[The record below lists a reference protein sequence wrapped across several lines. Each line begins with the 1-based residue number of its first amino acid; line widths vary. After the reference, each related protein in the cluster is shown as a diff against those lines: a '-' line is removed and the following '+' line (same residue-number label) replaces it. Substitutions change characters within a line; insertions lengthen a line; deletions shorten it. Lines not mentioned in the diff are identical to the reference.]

1 MKKTKGITLIAL
13 IITIIVLLI
22 LAGVALATLTGQGNI
37 IGNAENAVGQ
47 YNNSV
52 AEEQQLLN
60 EIMDYIKNDGNGD
73 IEDSGISLSVVADT
87 TGISKKVIVT
97 IVGQAENGIKSLACS
112 NGVNKTYEEGTKE
125 IQETIEITANGIYT
139 FTIEDI
145 KGKTAS
151 KGILIENILEGTIQ
165 IKADKTMPTKDNVKV
180 TVTWPSGSE
189 KGIKEIKVGNNSW
202 EVASGNTSEVD
213 VTQNCTVVARVSN
226 STGEVTQ
233 ASITISNIDK
243 ANPIVTVVTE
253 GEETIEEGTSK
264 EISSYFTYSANGV
277 AEIINVKYTD
287 TSNGDAVVANT
298 NTLTEGTHII
308 KCTVTKET
316 GAVGMATKTI
326 IVEVNEPEIVG
337 PGEIASKPEEHYG
350 GEVTNYTT
358 PSGDPNVKWR
368 IFYADESNI
377 YLIASDYIHYDYV
390 PTSANYTL
398 YDNGNGYK
406 LSFNNVYKDYTGA
419 SNITDPRITKWL
431 SYISD
436 NQNAIGKGIQ
446 AVAFMLDISRWN
458 EKYRNETYADY
469 AIGGPTLD
477 LFCESYENT
486 HKSKYIEYIHNTT
499 GYQMKWSNSTDS
511 YGNSLSILDTSDN
524 LYVITSPN
532 KCSTTWIAAP
542 SSVYVDSLLY
552 VSSAGMLSSY
562 GAYTNPSTGF
572 RPVVCLKS
580 GVQLEKISDTEYR
593 ILE

>member
-1 MKKTKGITLIAL
+1 MKRTNGITLIAL

-37 IGNAENAVGQ
+37 IGNAENAVGK

-60 EIMDYIKNDGNGD
+60 EIEKHFQNYLEGGNG
-73 IEDSGISLSVVADT
+73 
-87 TGISKKVIVT
+87 
-97 IVGQAENGIKSLACS
+97 
-112 NGVNKTYEEGTKE
+112 
-125 IQETIEITANGIYT
+125 
-139 FTIEDI
+139 
-145 KGKTAS
+145 
-151 KGILIENILEGTIQ
+151 
-165 IKADKTMPTKDNVKV
+165 
-180 TVTWPSGSE
+180 GS
-189 KGIKEIKVGNNSW
+189 
-202 EVASGNTSEVD
+202 
-213 VTQNCTVVARVSN
+213 
-226 STGEVTQ
+226 
-233 ASITISNIDK
+233 
-243 ANPIVTVVTE
+243 
-253 GEETIEEGTSK
+253 
-264 EISSYFTYSANGV
+264 
-277 AEIINVKYTD
+277 
-287 TSNGDAVVANT
+287 T
-298 NTLTEGTHII
+298 N
-308 KCTVTKET
+308 
-316 GAVGMATKTI
+316 
-326 IVEVNEPEIVG
+326 
-337 PGEIASKPEEHYG
+337 PEEHYG

>member
-1 MKKTKGITLIAL
+1 M
-13 IITIIVLLI
+13 
-22 LAGVALATLTGQGNI
+22 ATLTGQGNI
-37 IGNAENAVGQ
+37 IGNAENAVGK

-277 AEIINVKYTD
+277 AEITSVTYTD

-298 NTLTEGTHII
+298 NTLAVGTHII

-316 GAVGMATKTI
+316 GTVGMATKTI
-326 IVEVNEPEIVG
+326 IVEKSGMNSE
-337 PGEIASKPEEHYG
+337 EIASKPEEHYG
-350 GEVTNYTT
+350 GEVTNYLA

-368 IFYADESNI
+368 IFYADESNV
-377 YLIASDYIHYDYV
+377 YLIASDYIHYDYA
-390 PTSANYTL
+390 PESANNTL
-398 YDNGNGYK
+398 GGNGYK
-406 LSFNNVYKDYTGA
+406 LAFDYVIDDYRGSA
-419 SNITDPRITKWL
+419 NITDPRITKWINYVKDY
-431 SYISD
+431 STATG
-436 NQNAIGKGIQ
+436 NGIKS
-446 AVAFMLDISRWN
+446 VAFMLDEARWSA
-458 EKYRNETYADY
+458 KYANPDYAEY
-469 AIGGPTLD
+469 AIGGPTLE
-477 LFCESYENT
+477 LWCASYKAT
-486 HKSKYIEYIHNTT
+486 HPDKYVECTYDDT
-499 GYQMKWSNSTDS
+499 GYRVKWSDSTSSPGYRVSGAEDDNDL
-511 YGNSLSILDTSDN
+511 YYITDT
-524 LYVITSPN
+524 N
-532 KCSTTWIAAP
+532 K
-542 SSVYVDSLLY
+542 
-552 VSSAGMLSSY
+552 
-562 GAYTNPSTGF
+562 AYTMWLASPSAYDSSLVMYVYHNGAVYNYNGYNTSGAGF
-572 RPVVCLKS
+572 RPLVCLKS
-580 GVQLEKISDTEYR
+580 GIPLEKQNDGTYLIK
-593 ILE
+593 

>member
-1 MKKTKGITLIAL
+1 MKRTNGITLIAL

-37 IGNAENAVGQ
+37 IGNAENAVGK

-97 IVGQAENGIKSLACS
+97 IVGKAEKGIKSLACS

-202 EVASGNTSEVD
+202 EVASGNTSEVE
-213 VTQNCTVVARVSN
+213 VTQNCTVEARVSN

-277 AEIINVKYTD
+277 AEITSVTYTD

-298 NTLTEGTHII
+298 NTLAVGTHII

-316 GAVGMATKTI
+316 GTVGMATKTI
-326 IVEVNEPEIVG
+326 IVEANEPEIVG
-337 PGEIASKPEEHYG
+337 PGDIASEPAKHYG
-350 GEVTNYTT
+350 GEVTNYLA
-358 PSGDPNVKWR
+358 PSGDPHVKWR
-368 IFYADESNI
+368 IFYADEENV
-377 YLIASDYIHYDYV
+377 YLIASDYIHKNYA
-390 PTSANYTL
+390 PESAKNTL
-398 YDNGNGYK
+398 YDNGNGYR
-406 LSFNNVYKDYTGA
+406 LSFDDVKDDYTG
-419 SNITDPRITKWL
+419 SENITDERITKWINYVKDYP
-431 SYISD
+431 SATGY
-436 NQNAIGKGIQ
+436 GIQ
-446 AVAFMLDISRWN
+446 SVAFMLDEARWSA
-458 EKYRNETYADY
+458 KYANPEYAEY
-469 AIGGPTLD
+469 AIGGPTLE
-477 LFCESYENT
+477 LWCASYKAS
-486 HKSKYIEYIHNTT
+486 HPDKYVECSYNGT
-499 GYQMKWSNSTDS
+499 GYQVKWSDSTGSPS
-511 YGNSLSILDTSDN
+511 YSISGAEDDKD
-524 LYVITSPN
+524 LYYIKSSTNKASYMWLASP
-532 KCSTTWIAAP
+532 SAF
-542 SSVYVDSLLY
+542 SSNDLMSVGFTGGVNNYY
-552 VSSAGMLSSY
+552 Y
-562 GAYTNPSTGF
+562 GISSTGF
-572 RPVVCLKS
+572 RPLVCLQS
-580 GVQLEKISDTEYR
+580 GIQLEKQNDGTYLIK
-593 ILE
+593 

>member
-1 MKKTKGITLIAL
+1 M
-13 IITIIVLLI
+13 
-22 LAGVALATLTGQGNI
+22 ATLTGQGNI
-37 IGNAENAVGQ
+37 IGNAENAVGK

-97 IVGQAENGIKSLACS
+97 IVGKAEKGIKSLACS

-264 EISSYFTYSANGV
+264 EISSYFTYSANGT
-277 AEIINVKYTD
+277 AEITSVKYTD
-287 TSNGDAVVANT
+287 TSDGNKEVTNT
-298 NTLTEGTHII
+298 NTLAEGTHII

-316 GAVGMATKTI
+316 GLSSSATKTI
-326 IVEVNEPEIVG
+326 IVEKGALISATE
-337 PGEIASKPEEHYG
+337 YG
-350 GEVTNYTT
+350 QYVTNYLA

-368 IFYADESNI
+368 IFYADEENV
-377 YLIASDYIHYDYV
+377 YLIASDYIHKNYA
-390 PTSANYTL
+390 PESANNTL
-398 YDNGNGYK
+398 YDRGNGYK
-406 LSFNNVYKDYTGA
+406 LSFNNVINDYNTGA
-419 SNITDPRITKWL
+419 ANITDSRITKWINYVKDYP
-431 SYISD
+431 S
-436 NQNAIGKGIQ
+436 AIGNGIQ
-446 AVAFMLDISRWN
+446 SVAFMLDEARWSA
-458 EKYRNETYADY
+458 KYAKPEYAEY
-469 AIGGPTLD
+469 AIGGPTLE
-477 LFCESYENT
+477 LWCASYKAS
-486 HKSKYIEYIHNTT
+486 HPDKYVECSYNAT
-499 GYQMKWSNSTDS
+499 GYQVKWSDSTS
-511 YGNSLSILDTSDN
+511 SPDN
-524 LYVITSPN
+524 NI
-532 KCSTTWIAAP
+532 
-542 SSVYVDSLLY
+542 
-552 VSSAGMLSSY
+552 Y
-562 GAYTNPSTGF
+562 GAEDDNDLYYIYSNTDCSYMWLASPSAVNSRSLMNMYYTGIVDYSFHTGSSGGF
-572 RPVVCLKS
+572 RPLVCLRS
-580 GVQLEKISDTEYR
+580 GIQLEKQNDGTYLIK
-593 ILE
+593 

>member
-1 MKKTKGITLIAL
+1 MKRTNGITLIAL

-37 IGNAENAVGQ
+37 IGNAENAVGK

-60 EIMDYIKNDGNGD
+60 EIEKHFQNYLEGGNGD

-97 IVGQAENGIKSLACS
+97 IVGKAENGIKSLACS

-202 EVASGNTSEVD
+202 EVASGNTSEVE

-277 AEIINVKYTD
+277 AEITSVTYTD

-298 NTLTEGTHII
+298 NTLAVGTHII

-316 GAVGMATKTI
+316 GAVGVDTKTI
-326 IVEVNEPEIVG
+326 IVEANEPVIIG
-337 PGEIASKPEEHYG
+337 PGDIASKPEEHYG
-350 GEVTNYTT
+350 AYVTNYLV

-368 IFYADESNI
+368 IFYADESNV
-377 YLIASDYIHYDYV
+377 YLIASDYIHKNYLMQLHCLFQFLYV
-390 PTSANYTL
+390 LLHFHIY
-398 YDNGNGYK
+398 
-406 LSFNNVYKDYTGA
+406 
-419 SNITDPRITKWL
+419 
-431 SYISD
+431 
-436 NQNAIGKGIQ
+436 
-446 AVAFMLDISRWN
+446 M
-458 EKYRNETYADY
+458 
-469 AIGGPTLD
+469 D
-477 LFCESYENT
+477 LFL
-486 HKSKYIEYIHNTT
+486 KIH
-499 GYQMKWSNSTDS
+499 ST
-511 YGNSLSILDTSDN
+511 YL
-524 LYVITSPN
+524 
-532 KCSTTWIAAP
+532 
-542 SSVYVDSLLY
+542 
-552 VSSAGMLSSY
+552 M
-562 GAYTNPSTGF
+562 
-572 RPVVCLKS
+572 
-580 GVQLEKISDTEYR
+580 
-593 ILE
+593 

>member
-1 MKKTKGITLIAL
+1 M
-13 IITIIVLLI
+13 LLI

-37 IGNAENAVGQ
+37 IGNAENAVGK

-60 EIMDYIKNDGNGD
+60 EIEKHFQNYLEGGNGD

-97 IVGQAENGIKSLACS
+97 IVGKAENGIKSLACS

-202 EVASGNTSEVD
+202 EVASGNTSEVE

-298 NTLTEGTHII
+298 NTLTVGTHII

-316 GAVGMATKTI
+316 GAVGVATKTI
-326 IVEVNEPEIVG
+326 IVEKRELVP
-337 PGEIASKPEEHYG
+337 ASDYG
-350 GEVTNYTT
+350 RYVTNYTT
-358 PSGDPNVKWR
+358 PSGDPDVGWR
-368 IFYADESNI
+368 IFYADEENV
-377 YLIASDYIHYDYV
+377 YLIASDYIHYDYA
-390 PTSANYTL
+390 PTSAKNTL

-406 LSFNNVYKDYTGA
+406 LSFGNVIKDYNTGA
-419 SNITDPRITKWL
+419 ANITDSRITKWINYVKDYP
-431 SYISD
+431 SATGY
-436 NQNAIGKGIQ
+436 GIQ
-446 AVAFMLDISRWN
+446 SVAFMLDEARWS
-458 EKYRNETYADY
+458 EKYANPKYSEY
-469 AIGGPTLD
+469 AIGGPTLE
-477 LFCESYENT
+477 LWCASYKAT
-486 HKSKYIEYIHNTT
+486 HDRYVEATYDST
-499 GYQMKWSNSTDS
+499 GYRVKWSDSTSSPS
-511 YGNSLSILDTSDN
+511 YSISGAEDDN
-524 LYVITSPN
+524 DLYYITDPD
-532 KCSTTWIAAP
+532 KCSYMWLASP
-542 SSVYVDSLLY
+542 SAFESDFLMLVNYTGRVDY
-552 VSSAGMLSSY
+552 DRYYNSY
-562 GAYTNPSTGF
+562 TGF
-572 RPVVCLKS
+572 RPLVCLKS
-580 GVQLEKISDTEYR
+580 GIQLEKQNDGTYLIK
-593 ILE
+593 

>member
-1 MKKTKGITLIAL
+1 MKRTNGITLIAL

-37 IGNAENAVGQ
+37 IGNAENAVGK

-52 AEEQQLLN
+52 EEEQQLLN

-277 AEIINVKYTD
+277 AEITSVTYTD

-298 NTLTEGTHII
+298 NTLAVGTHII

-326 IVEVNEPEIVG
+326 IVEKSGMNSE
-337 PGEIASKPEEHYG
+337 EIASKPEEHYG
-350 GEVTNYTT
+350 GEVKNYLA
-358 PSGDPNVKWR
+358 PSGDPDVKWR
-368 IFYADESNI
+368 IFYADEENV
-377 YLIASDYIHYDYV
+377 YLIASDYIHKNYA
-390 PTSANYTL
+390 PESANNTL

-406 LSFNNVYKDYTGA
+406 LSFNNVVNDYNTGA
-419 SNITDPRITKWL
+419 ANITDSRITKWINYVKDYP
-431 SYISD
+431 SATRS
-436 NQNAIGKGIQ
+436 GIKS
-446 AVAFMLDISRWN
+446 VAFMLDEPRWSA
-458 EKYRNETYADY
+458 KYANPEYAEY
-469 AIGGPTLD
+469 AIGGPTLE
-477 LFCESYENT
+477 LWCASYKASHPDRYVECTYNA
-486 HKSKYIEYIHNTT
+486 T
-499 GYQMKWSNSTDS
+499 GYQVKWSDSTSDPSNKVSGAEDEEDLYYIKSSTD
-511 YGNSLSILDTSDN
+511 
-524 LYVITSPN
+524 
-532 KCSTTWIAAP
+532 KCSYMWLASP
-542 SSVYVDSLLY
+542 SALYYSNLMSVNYTGNVYRSTYDSW
-552 VSSAGMLSSY
+552 A
-562 GAYTNPSTGF
+562 TGF
-572 RPVVCLKS
+572 RPLVCLQS
-580 GVQLEKISDTEYR
+580 GIQLEKQNDGTYLIK
-593 ILE
+593 